1 MRQKCS
7 GRQPP
12 LLDIFVCLRGN
23 CLFTE
28 FARLRGVHPFAG
40 NWSVC
45 GEFIRLRGIRPF
57 MEICPESGNLSGKRK
72 FVRKAEICL
81 ESGNLSGKRKFVRK
95 AKICPE
101 SGNMSG
107 KRKSRIPELYKAG
120 KLHPGGDSSAR
131 ERKETG
137 DAEK

>member
-1 MRQKCS
+1 MFRTAATAL
-7 GRQPP
+7 GH
-12 LLDIFVCLRGN
+12 F
-23 CLFTE
+23 CLF
-28 FARLRGVHPFAG
+28 AGKLSVHGIRPFAG
-40 NWSVC
+40 SSSVC
-45 GEFIRLRGIRPF
+45 GEFVRLW
-57 MEICPESGNLSGKRK
+57 
-72 FVRKAEICL
+72 
-81 ESGNLSGKRKFVRK
+81 KFVRK

>member
-1 MRQKCS
+1 MFRTAATAL
-7 GRQPP
+7 GH
-12 LLDIFVCLRGN
+12 F
-23 CLFTE
+23 CLF
-28 FARLRGVHPFAG
+28 AGKLSVH
-40 NWSVC
+40 
-45 GEFIRLRGIRPF
+45 GIRPF
-57 MEICPESGNLSGKRK
+57 VEICPESVNLSGKRK
-72 FVRKAEICL
+72 FVRKAKISL